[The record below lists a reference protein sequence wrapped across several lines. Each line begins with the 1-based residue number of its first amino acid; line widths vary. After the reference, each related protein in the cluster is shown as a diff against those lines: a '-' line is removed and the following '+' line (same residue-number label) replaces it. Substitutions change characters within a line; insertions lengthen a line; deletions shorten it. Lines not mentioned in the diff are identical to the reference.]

1 MTAKCRSP
9 ITLHVAP
16 VSNWHYNSVK
26 YDSSR
31 SEKIILALNCLPGVS
46 TLETSSI
53 LKSGSSL
60 SVACDL
66 YVLSFL
72 MWACFSDDRQMQ
84 SDLASN
90 TQDMF
95 DCTLYALLS
104 CASLVNHIC
113 CNSSSCS
120 LYPLD
125 LSFYRATICHLV
137 VSLDCPRR
145 WRARLL
151 GFDPVS
157 WIRAV

>member
-1 MTAKCRSP
+1 M
-9 ITLHVAP
+9 
-16 VSNWHYNSVK
+16 K

-72 MWACFSDDRQMQ
+72 MWACFSDDIQMQ

-95 DCTLYALLS
+95 DRTLYALLS
-104 CASLVNHIC
+104 CAPLVHHIC

-125 LSFYRATICHLV
+125 LSKSIARSFAIWSFHLTAHGV
-137 VSLDCPRR
+137 DVLVC
-145 WRARLL
+145 
-151 GFDPVS
+151 
-157 WIRAV
+157 

>member
-1 MTAKCRSP
+1 M
-9 ITLHVAP
+9 
-16 VSNWHYNSVK
+16 K

-72 MWACFSDDRQMQ
+72 MCRACFTDDRQMQ

-95 DCTLYALLS
+95 DRTLYALLS
-104 CASLVNHIC
+104 CASLVHHIC
-113 CNSSSCS
+113 CNSSSYS

-125 LSFYRATICHLV
+125 LSFYRAIICHLV

-145 WRARLL
+145 
-151 GFDPVS
+151 
-157 WIRAV
+157 